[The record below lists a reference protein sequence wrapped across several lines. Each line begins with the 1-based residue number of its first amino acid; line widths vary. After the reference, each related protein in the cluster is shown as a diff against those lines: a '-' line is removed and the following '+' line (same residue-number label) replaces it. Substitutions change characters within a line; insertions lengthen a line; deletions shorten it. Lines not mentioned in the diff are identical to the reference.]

1 MKKLNVK
8 KMATVALLMA
18 LVIVM
23 QFVSGMIPSFGG
35 FNFSLVLIPIVLG
48 AAMYGPAT
56 GALLG
61 AIFGAIVFINCVTGV
76 DGGGAMV
83 LHANPIICFLVV
95 MGKGVLAGI
104 ASGWVYKLLKAKNSY
119 LAIVLAAIVCPVVNT
134 GIFVAFMLTVFVDV
148 LSQWSAGG
156 DVIAYAFSAII
167 LVNFVPELILN
178 IVVSPASNRL
188 IKVFKKQ

>member
-1 MKKLNVK
+1 MKKINVK
-8 KMATVALLMA
+8 KMATIALLMA

-23 QFVSGMIPSFGG
+23 QFVSSMIPSFGG

-61 AIFGAIVFINCVTGV
+61 ATFGTIVFINCVTGADV
-76 DGGGAMV
+76 GGAMV
-83 LHANPIICFLVV
+83 LQANPIICFLVV

-134 GIFVAFMLTVFVDV
+134 GIFVTFMLTVFVDV